1 MYADTVL
8 SVNFRDAQRH
18 FLDALIEIHYAHTLM
33 LGRQGIIPQSMAQ
46 SCIEGLDELDRTEIC
61 KRL

>member
-1 MYADTVL
+1 VNTDDHSRFPAAVYADTVL

-33 LGRQGIIPQSMAQ
+33 LARQGIIPLATA
-46 SCIEGLDELDRTEIC
+46 CPA
-61 KRL
+61 